1 MRMTLSNP
9 LRVLGLGLGLGL
21 ISAPSAWAGKVED
34 DVQAALTAINDGD
47 FEQARVRLDE
57 AEADALISSSVV
69 LSQSLAS
76 IWFYRGVLEYYDG
89 DRDQKTLELWR
100 LALLADLEYAFDTT
114 LVADQEPQDLFE
126 ALRLEVGARTHVEPG
141 VREDRPNVKVF
152 VDGRLLNQFELVV
165 EGRHLVQ
172 VHCPDAKLYNEWY
185 TFGQAPNYY
194 ALCEG
199 GTLGGGA
206 VADAGGG
213 KGGKGGKKPDED
225 KPPREPKEPKD
236 PRPERDINMT
246 RVAVMG
252 AGGALFLGGAVLNFA
267 AVNPTYAEIEAVR
280 AAPAT
285 MNRAEADALSAQFNM
300 LRFSTIGLL
309 GVGAA
314 GLGVG
319 YFVTDDTALLVSPAG
334 VGLTGRF

>member
-1 MRMTLSNP
+1 MRMTLSTP
-9 LRVLGLGLGLGL
+9 RLLLGLGLGLL
-21 ISAPSAWAGKVED
+21 SASPAWAGKVED
-34 DVQAALTAINDGD
+34 DVQAALGAINDGD
-47 FEQARVRLDE
+47 FEQARVLLDQ
-57 AEADALISSSVV
+57 AEADAATSSSVV

-100 LALLADLEYAFDTT
+100 LALLADLEYSFDTT

-141 VREDRPNVKVF
+141 VRDDRPNVKVF

-213 KGGKGGKKPDED
+213 GKGGKGGKKPE
-225 KPPREPKEPKD
+225 KVEEPKETKEPKE
-236 PRPERDINMT
+236 PRPERDVNMT
-246 RVAVMG
+246 RVALMG
-252 AGGALFLGGAVLNFA
+252 AGGALFVGGAVLNFA
-267 AVNPTYAEIEAVR
+267 AVNPTYAEIEAAR
-280 AAPAT
+280 AAPASL
-285 MNRAEADALSAQFNM
+285 NRDEADALSAQFNM

-319 YFVTDDTALLVSPAG
+319 YFVTDDTALLLSPAG

>member
-1 MRMTLSNP
+1 
-9 LRVLGLGLGLGL
+9 
-21 ISAPSAWAGKVED
+21 
-34 DVQAALTAINDGD
+34 
-47 FEQARVRLDE
+47 
-57 AEADALISSSVV
+57 
-69 LSQSLAS
+69 
-76 IWFYRGVLEYYDG
+76 
-89 DRDQKTLELWR
+89 
-100 LALLADLEYAFDTT
+100 
-114 LVADQEPQDLFE
+114 
-126 ALRLEVGARTHVEPG
+126 

-213 KGGKGGKKPDED
+213 GKGGKGGKKPDEG
-225 KPPREPKEPKD
+225 KEPKEPKE
-236 PRPERDINMT
+236 PRPDRDINMT

-285 MNRAEADALSAQFNM
+285 MNRAEADALSAQFNL
-300 LRFSTIGLL
+300 LRFSTMGLS
-309 GVGAA
+309 GRRRRGARRRVLRDRRHGA
-314 GLGVG
+314 PGEPRGRRAHG
-319 YFVTDDTALLVSPAG
+319 ALLTSTPEAA
-334 VGLTGRF
+334 RRAA

>member
-9 LRVLGLGLGLGL
+9 LRVLGLGLGLL
-21 ISAPSAWAGKVED
+21 TASQAWAGKVED
-34 DVQAALTAINDGD
+34 DVQAALAAINDGD
-47 FEQARVRLDE
+47 FEQARVRLDQ
-57 AEADALISSSVV
+57 AEENALTSSSVV

-206 VADAGGG
+206 VADAGG
-213 KGGKGGKKPDED
+213 KGGKGGKKTDED
-225 KPPREPKEPKD
+225 KAPKEPKEPKE
-236 PRPERDINMT
+236 PRPDRDINMT

-285 MNRAEADALSAQFNM
+285 MNRAEADALSAQFNL

-319 YFVTDDTALLVSPAG
+319 YFVTDDTAVLVSPAG

>member
-1 MRMTLSNP
+1 MRMTLSTP
-9 LRVLGLGLGLGL
+9 LRSLGLGLGLL
-21 ISAPSAWAGKVED
+21 LWASPAFAGKVED

-47 FEQARVRLDE
+47 FEQARVLLDQ
-57 AEADALISSSVV
+57 AEANAATSSSVV

-76 IWFYRGVLEYYDG
+76 ISFYRGVLEYYDG
-89 DRDQKTLELWR
+89 DRDKKTLELWR

-185 TFGQAPNYY
+185 TFGEAPNYY

-213 KGGKGGKKPDED
+213 GKGGKGGKKPDEG
-225 KPPREPKEPKD
+225 KEPKEPKE
-236 PRPERDINMT
+236 PRPDRDINMT
-246 RVAVMG
+246 RVAIMG

-285 MNRAEADALSAQFNM
+285 MNRAEADALSAQFNL
-300 LRFSTIGLL
+300 LRFSTMGLL